1 MLKIVLKNLWAVR
14 APSRTL
20 LGSSLAL
27 PQTPL
32 LPLSKNPTPLLA
44 FGLDFWPFPD
54 SLHFPQ
60 CIGVLIK
67 TLVVPI
73 FGAKEC
79 TRMQDFVLKCT
90 KKFRGSRSP
99 GPFSGRGDICS
110 HPPPSPPARCWCPSA
125 SSRLATAL
133 VKLSC
138 KRTALK
144 RCTRTENLGNR

>member
-1 MLKIVLKNLWAVR
+1 MLKIVLKNLRAVR
-14 APSRTL
+14 APPGTL

-32 LPLSKNPTPLLA
+32 LPLPKNPTPLLA
-44 FGLDFWPFPD
+44 FGLDFWPSPD

-79 TRMQDFVLKCT
+79 TRIQNFVLKMY
-90 KKFRGSRSP
+90 KKFRD
-99 GPFSGRGDICS
+99 PFSGRGTFVRTYPVPICQM
-110 HPPPSPPARCWCPSA
+110 
-125 SSRLATAL
+125 L
-133 VKLSC
+133 VPL
-138 KRTALK
+138 RFF
-144 RCTRTENLGNR
+144 